1 MIGLDAANVE
11 QAPGANL
18 CSYEQLALPSPRF
31 GEILRERRPDLV
43 IHCAGRTSVPLSVRE
58 PYMDY
63 QSGPALTVSLLEAI
77 RLEAPATKFIFLS
90 SAAVYGCPIRL
101 PISEMTELAPIS
113 PYGYHKWQC
122 ELLCREYQQSFQ
134 IPTCS
139 VRIFSAY
146 GPGLRRQ
153 VIWDLCAQAITQG
166 RISAQGSGSE
176 SRDFIHVMDI
186 VSAVRCI
193 SEKAPLCG
201 EVYNV
206 ASGEET
212 SVRSI
217 AELIV
222 AALDETIPIDFSGT
236 VPAGTPL
243 NWRADIAKIKKMG
256 FSPGVQ
262 IKKGISQ
269 FVRWAEA
276 ELGRG
281 LN

>member
-18 CSYEQLALPSPRF
+18 CSYEQLSLPSPRF
-31 GEILRERRPDLV
+31 GEILRERGPDLV

-58 PYMDY
+58 PFMDY
-63 QSGPALTVSLLEAI
+63 QSGPALTASLLEAI
-77 RLEAPATKFIFLS
+77 RLEAPATKFVFLS
-90 SAAVYGCPIRL
+90 SAAVYGCPTQL
-101 PISEMTELAPIS
+101 PISETTELAPIS
-113 PYGYHKWQC
+113 PYGFHKWQC

-153 VIWDLCAQAITQG
+153 VIWDLCTQAITQG

-193 SEKAPLCG
+193 SETAPLCG
-201 EVYNV
+201 EVYNI

-217 AELIV
+217 AEMIV
-222 AALDETIPIDFSGT
+222 AALDKTIPIDFSGT

-243 NWRADIAKIKKMG
+243 NWRADIAKIQKMG
-256 FSPGVQ
+256 FRPSVQ